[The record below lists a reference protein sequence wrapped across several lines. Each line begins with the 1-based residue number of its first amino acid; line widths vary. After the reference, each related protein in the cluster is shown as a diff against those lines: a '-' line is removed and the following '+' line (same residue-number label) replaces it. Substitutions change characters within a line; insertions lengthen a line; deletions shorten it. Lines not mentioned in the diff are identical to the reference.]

1 MDTPVLIVGG
11 GPVGLCT
18 SIALSRAGV
27 ASTLVERHTTS
38 SPFPKGRALSIRTME
53 VLRGYGL
60 EERVVAAGVPREESL
75 HFYFGASLTAAEF
88 TRNSNVPDPARAA
101 LSPTFTTAC
110 SQDVL
115 EPLLREHAESF
126 APARVLFGWELT
138 GFEQD
143 TDGVTARLT
152 GPDGSSRVVHTAYM
166 VAADGAAGRVRR
178 MLGIAMSGDRV
189 LSRNL
194 NILFE
199 ADLRPH
205 VADRISLIYSIANPS
220 LTGAFMTVDNH
231 RRWLFNLVHDPTR
244 RSVDGLTA
252 DDRADLVRQAAGV
265 PDLEVKVVATQE
277 WTASAM
283 LADGYRSG
291 RVFLAGDAA
300 HPMTPYGGFGM
311 NCGIQDADNLAWKL
325 AAVLQGEAGPGLLGS
340 YEAERRP
347 VGAACVAESRR
358 SLLAMLE
365 ATAVI
370 GGADDGPRPRGRA
383 SDGLVLGYAYDGPG
397 AAVVPDGSPPPDLLD
412 PVAVYRPAAR
422 PGHRVPHLWIR
433 HEGATIS
440 TLDLAG
446 PGFALV
452 AGPEGEPW
460 RPACPPGVTVRMA
473 QADVTEPYGIGADGA
488 VLIRPDGHVAW
499 RCPRLPGRPADA
511 LAAALDATLSRRTGR
526 SPR

>member
-27 ASTLVERHTTS
+27 ASTLVERHPAS

-60 EERVVAAGVPREESL
+60 EDRVVAARVPREESL
-75 HFYFGASLTAAEF
+75 HFYFGASLTAAEH

-101 LSPTFTTAC
+101 LSSTFTAAR

-143 TDGVTARLT
+143 PDSVTARLT
-152 GPDGSSRVVHTAYM
+152 GADGRPCILRAAYLL
-166 VAADGAAGRVRR
+166 AADGASGRVRG
-178 MLGIAMSGDRV
+178 MLGIAMPGDRV

-194 NILFE
+194 DILFE

-205 VADRISLIYSIANPS
+205 VADWLSLVYSIADPA
-220 LTGAFMTVDNH
+220 LTGTFMTVDNH
-231 RRWLFNLVHDPTR
+231 GRWLFNLVHDPTR

-252 DDRADLVRQAAGV
+252 DDCADLVRQAAGV

-283 LADGYRSG
+283 LADRYRSG
-291 RVFLAGDAA
+291 PVFLAGDAA
-300 HPMTPYGGFGM
+300 HPMTPYGGFRK

-325 AAVLQGEAGPGLLGS
+325 AAVVGRDAQQANGPIAPMS
-340 YEAERRP
+340 IA
-347 VGAACVAESRR
+347 
-358 SLLAMLE
+358 
-365 ATAVI
+365 
-370 GGADDGPRPRGRA
+370 
-383 SDGLVLGYAYDGPG
+383 
-397 AAVVPDGSPPPDLLD
+397 
-412 PVAVYRPAAR
+412 RPAAR
-422 PGHRVPHLWIR
+422 KKSPH
-433 HEGATIS
+433 TS
-440 TLDLAG
+440 
-446 PGFALV
+446 
-452 AGPEGEPW
+452 
-460 RPACPPGVTVRMA
+460 
-473 QADVTEPYGIGADGA
+473 
-488 VLIRPDGHVAW
+488 
-499 RCPRLPGRPADA
+499 
-511 LAAALDATLSRRTGR
+511 S
-526 SPR
+526 

>member
-11 GPVGLCT
+11 GPVGLCA

-27 ASTLVERHTTS
+27 ASTLVERHLAS

-53 VLRGYGL
+53 VLRGYDL
-60 EERVVAAGVPREESL
+60 EDRVVAAGVPREESL
-75 HFYFGASLTAAEF
+75 HFYFGASLTAADY

-101 LSPTFTTAC
+101 LSPTFTTVC

-115 EPLLREHAESF
+115 EPLLRDHAESF

-143 TDGVTARLT
+143 PDGVTARLT
-152 GPDGSSRVVHTAYM
+152 GPDGRPRAVRAAYM

-178 MLGIAMSGDRV
+178 MLGIAMPGDRV

-205 VADRISLIYSIANPS
+205 VADRLSLVYSIANPT
-220 LTGAFMTVDNH
+220 LTGTFMTVDNH
-231 RRWLFNLVHDPTR
+231 DRWLFNLVHDPAR

-252 DDRADLVRQAAGV
+252 DDCADLVRQAAGV
-265 PDLEVKVVATQE
+265 PDLKVKVIATQE

-283 LADGYRSG
+283 LADRYRSG

-325 AAVLQGEAGPGLLGS
+325 AAVLRGEAGPGLLDS

-358 SLLAMLE
+358 SLLAMLK
-365 ATAVI
+365 ATPVI
-370 GGADDGPRPRGRA
+370 GGTAGPRPRARP
-383 SDGLVLGYAYDGPG
+383 SDGLVLGYAYDRPG
-397 AAVVPDGSPPPDLLD
+397 AAVVPDGSPPPDLPD

-422 PGHRVPHLWIR
+422 PGHRMPHLWIR

-440 TLDLAG
+440 TLDLPG

-452 AGPEGEPW
+452 AGPEGDPW
-460 RPACPPGVTVRMA
+460 RVVCPPGVTVHVARA
-473 QADVTEPYGIGADGA
+473 GVAESYGIGADGA

-499 RCPRLPGRPADA
+499 RCPRLPGHPADA
-511 LAAALDATLSRRTGR
+511 LAAALDATLSRRTVR